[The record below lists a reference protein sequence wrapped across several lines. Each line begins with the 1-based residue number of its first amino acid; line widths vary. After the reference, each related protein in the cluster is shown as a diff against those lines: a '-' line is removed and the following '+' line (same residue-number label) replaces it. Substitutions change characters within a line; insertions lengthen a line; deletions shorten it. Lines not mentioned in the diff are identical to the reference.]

1 MPGLN
6 GSQKR
11 SHLFFRQ
18 KSRVRSSG
26 GKMNKLQLNKKIIR
40 DFIKVSRRIS
50 ERGLTAGV
58 GGGISLRIPKSD
70 TILIKGYDL
79 ASGQFVAC
87 EDLIE
92 KNISVLDIYGK
103 QRNRVKPCLETPLH
117 LEVLKARKNIGA
129 VIHAHA
135 PYATAFGNMKSKLK
149 EKALEGNIKLHESL
163 EKAVLAPHA
172 KSGSQELARIVAEPF
187 QRDDVHCVL
196 MEGHGVTVVGAD
208 IYRAYYHLD
217 ALEGRAKTFILTM
230 LLYNG
235 IR

>member
-1 MPGLN
+1 MKSTKTILMVLTIITFICFALNGRSMAVESANFKFLPTLVSAGGDTVSGGSYGMICALAQPGSGIVNSSNFEGMPG
-6 GSQKR
+6 
-11 SHLFFRQ
+11 
-18 KSRVRSSG
+18 
-26 GKMNKLQLNKKIIR
+26 
-40 DFIKVSRRIS
+40 
-50 ERGLTAGV
+50 
-58 GGGISLRIPKSD
+58 
-70 TILIKGYDL
+70 Y
-79 ASGQFVAC
+79 
-87 EDLIE
+87 
-92 KNISVLDIYGK
+92 ISVLDIYGK

-187 QRDDVHCVL
+187 QRDDIHCVL
-196 MEGHGVTVVGAD
+196 MEGHGVTVVGTD

-217 ALEGRAKTFILTM
+217 ALEGRAKTFILTL